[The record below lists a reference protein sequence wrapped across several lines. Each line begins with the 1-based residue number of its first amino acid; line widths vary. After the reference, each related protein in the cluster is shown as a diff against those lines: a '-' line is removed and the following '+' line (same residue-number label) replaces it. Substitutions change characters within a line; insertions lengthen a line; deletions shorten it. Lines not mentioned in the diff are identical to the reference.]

1 VAIDIG
7 KRFHAVL
14 VEQPDGT
21 RQRFQLAS
29 TREDYDRL
37 VGFLQARSG
46 PVRIAL
52 EPTGNLHRTLAYRLL
67 REGFPVVSV
76 SSVAGARYREAMFN
90 SWDKNDP
97 KDATVILHLLKHG
110 IVQHYHDP
118 LLAGDHDL
126 QELSK
131 TYQQIT
137 LARKRLADSLLNHYL
152 PLYFPEMARYWE
164 STRVAW
170 FVAFLT
176 QFPTPGAICALSREA
191 FVQAAGPL
199 VGRKVH
205 KRAKLDELY
214 ELAHRSIGL
223 PVRLDSPAIE
233 TFRLQLEQ
241 LRRLA
246 TLREA
251 LEARAHALL

>member
-1 VAIDIG
+1 MAEMATSSGTWLVAIDIG

-14 VEQPDGT
+14 VEEPGGK

-97 KDATVILHLLKHG
+97 KDASVILHLLKQG

-126 QELSK
+126 QELRRRTSRSPS
-131 TYQQIT
+131 
-137 LARKRLADSLLNHYL
+137 LAS
-152 PLYFPEMARYWE
+152 
-164 STRVAW
+164 AW
-170 FVAFLT
+170 LIV
-176 QFPTPGAICALSREA
+176 C
-191 FVQAAGPL
+191 
-199 VGRKVH
+199 
-205 KRAKLDELY
+205 
-214 ELAHRSIGL
+214 
-223 PVRLDSPAIE
+223 
-233 TFRLQLEQ
+233 
-241 LRRLA
+241 
-246 TLREA
+246 
-251 LEARAHALL
+251 